1 MVCNYIEYNASCDT
15 HSLIVKDF
23 NILCSHVDIVR
34 VYLCVNIVDL
44 ITPSIIG
51 RVSATF
57 GPTCR
62 EAIKRT
68 INIEKIVLI

>member
-1 MVCNYIEYNASCDT
+1 MVCNCIEYKGSCDT

-23 NILCSHVDIVR
+23 SILCSHMDIVR
-34 VYLCVNIVDL
+34 VYLCMNIVDL

-51 RVSATF
+51 RVSTTF
-57 GPTCR
+57 GPTCT